1 MKTLQTHRLFFGFK
15 TTLLSLCLSFA
26 SNSFAQQSFKHC
38 GTDEISY
45 QLYAD
50 NPQLQQAMEHNRIYL
65 KKFTEQFV
73 AEQQNRSNDS
83 LYTIPV
89 VFHVIHA
96 YGNEN
101 ISDEQI
107 MSGLYVLN
115 RNFALQHPDTANIV
129 SAFKPIAANCDIEF
143 KLAKIDPNGNCT
155 NGINR
160 IASTLTKIGDHS
172 VKNLIHWNPSKYLN
186 VYVVRSIANLAGH
199 CLMPDQADAKPEW
212 DGIVIDHT
220 YMGNTGTANEAR
232 SVVMAHEA
240 GHYLNLF
247 HIWGGNNVPGYFY
260 QPVGQTAN
268 CLIGDDVQ
276 DTPET
281 IGWSNCNLS
290 NASCDNAVDNV
301 QNAMDYS
308 YCNWMFTQGQRQRM
322 RAALNS
328 PVANRN
334 NLITAGNL
342 AATGVNLNTVC
353 KASFTVSRKNIC
365 PGDTVI
371 FTDKS
376 VATPDTWLWNFGD
389 GETSTAQ
396 HPQYMYYWPGT
407 YYVTLTASKGG
418 SAVTSDTIQIRVNA
432 HPAMPYFVEGFES
445 GTMTAWGLLNE
456 SDNDS
461 LLFTAAGNNSG
472 YNSNKAA
479 VIRMNDTTATYS
491 GRTVLHSPSIDLSAL
506 GATQFSLR
514 YACSQKKQ
522 NNDDVLEVFTSTDCG
537 KTWISKGKRLGAN
550 LRTVTSPQTNPDWT
564 PTDSTQWKTYSF
576 SLLSNQLSSSFM
588 FRIDYIS
595 FYTNAFFID
604 DININA
610 EAYNSVPKLQLENV
624 NIVPNPAQNYFELT
638 GDFDAVDLQMLDV
651 NGRSVL
657 RRTSVNNGDKLDIV
671 NLPSG
676 VYFIR
681 LENENSYCIK
691 KLLK

>member
-1 MKTLQTHRLFFGFK
+1 MLQTHRLFFGFK
-15 TTLLSLCLSFA
+15 TMVLLLCLSFA
-26 SNSFAQQSFKHC
+26 GNSFAQPPFKQC
-38 GTDEISY
+38 GADEISY

-50 NPQLQQAMEHNRIYL
+50 NPKLQQAMEHNRAYL

-107 MSGLYVLN
+107 MSGLHVLN

-129 SAFKPIAANCDIEF
+129 SVFKPIAANCDIEF
-143 KLAKIDPNGNCT
+143 KLAQLDPSGNCT

-172 VKNLIHWNPSKYLN
+172 VKNLIHWNPAKYLN

-199 CLMPDQADAKPEW
+199 CLMPDQADVKPEW
-212 DGIVIDHT
+212 DGIVIDHS
-220 YMGNTGTANEAR
+220 YLGNIGTSNETR

-260 QPVGQTAN
+260 QPVGQAAN
-268 CLIGDDVQ
+268 CFIGDDVQ

-281 IGWSNCNLS
+281 IGWSNCNLN
-290 NASCDNAVDNV
+290 NASCGNTVDNV

-308 YCNWMFTQGQRQRM
+308 YCNWMFTKGQRQRM

-342 AATGVNLNTVC
+342 AATGVNLNTIC
-353 KASFTVSRKNIC
+353 RAAFTVNRKNIC
-365 PGDTVI
+365 PGDTVL

-376 VATPDTWLWNFGD
+376 VATPDTWLWHFGD
-389 GETSTAQ
+389 GETSAAQ
-396 HPQYMYYWPGT
+396 HPQHVYYTPGV
-407 YYVTLTASKGG
+407 YNVTLTASKNG
-418 SAVTSDTIQIRVNA
+418 SSGTSDTIQIRVNGQ
-432 HPAMPYFVEGFES
+432 PAMPYFVEGFES
-445 GTMTAWGLLNE
+445 GTITTWGLLNE
-456 SDNDS
+456 SDNDL
-461 LLFTAAGNNSG
+461 LLFTVAGNNSG
-472 YNSNKAA
+472 YNSDKAA
-479 VIRMNDTTATYS
+479 VVRMNDTTAIYS
-491 GRTVLHSPSIDLSAL
+491 GRTVLISPSIDLSAL
-506 GATQFSLR
+506 GATQFSFK

-537 KTWISKGKRLGAN
+537 KTWVSKGKRLGAN
-550 LRTVTSPQTNPDWT
+550 LRTVTLPQTNPDWI

-576 SLLSNQLSSSFM
+576 SLLSNQLSSNFM

-595 FYTNAFFID
+595 FYTNTFFID

-610 EAYNSVPKLQLENV
+610 EAYNNIVKLPLENMS
-624 NIVPNPAQNYFELT
+624 IVPNPAKDYIELA
-638 GDFDAVDLQMLDV
+638 GDFDEVNLQMLDV
-651 NGRSVL
+651 NGRIVL
-657 RRTSVNNGDKLDIV
+657 EMKGVKNGEKIAV
-671 NLPSG
+671 ENLPSG

-681 LENENSYCIK
+681 LESENSYCVK